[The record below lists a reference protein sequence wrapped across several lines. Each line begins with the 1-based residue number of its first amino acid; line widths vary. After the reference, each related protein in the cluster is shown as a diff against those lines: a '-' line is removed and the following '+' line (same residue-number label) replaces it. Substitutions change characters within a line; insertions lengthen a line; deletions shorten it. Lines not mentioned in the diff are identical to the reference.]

1 MNTDIYIWNDN
12 DRIAFYSDQVH
23 SIDEIQTLTERI
35 IANPSDIEALVTRAM
50 LYLNFACF
58 NQALKDIDI
67 AMDIDSIDYN
77 VLYLRGMILFALED
91 YEEAI
96 NFYSLAL
103 METPDSIFALCNRAS
118 AYFEDNR
125 LLLALADINTSLIFK
140 PDNGIAYWIKGQIH
154 EALNEIENARTSY
167 QKAHELGFQRADE
180 CVDRL
185 NAKGE

>member
-23 SIDEIQTLTERI
+23 SIDEIQTLTEKL
-35 IANPSDIEALVTRAM
+35 IANPSDLEALVLRAK

-58 NQALKDIDI
+58 EQALSDID
-67 AMDIDSIDYN
+67 AAWEIDSIDYN

-91 YEEAI
+91 YDEAI

-103 METPDSIFALCNRAS
+103 MENPGSVFALCNRAS

-125 LLLALADINTSLIFK
+125 LLLALADINTSLLFK

-154 EALNEIENARTSY
+154 EALKETENAKTSY
-167 QKAHELGFQRADE
+167 QKAHELGFKGPNE
-180 CVDRL
+180 CVGKL
-185 NAKGE
+185 NEKSE